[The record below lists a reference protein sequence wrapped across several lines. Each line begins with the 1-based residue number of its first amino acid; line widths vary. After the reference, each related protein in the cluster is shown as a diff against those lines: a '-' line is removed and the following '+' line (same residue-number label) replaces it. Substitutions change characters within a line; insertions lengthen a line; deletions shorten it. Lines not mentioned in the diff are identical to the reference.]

1 MRQFVRPA
9 LLATALCATLAA
21 QPAQAQFFWSPPD
34 LSTPPVT
41 GAEPSLGLNLPG
53 ATPEELNAGLVWN
66 LRAALNVAA
75 LQCDFE
81 PTLLTVS
88 NYNAMIAHHSKE
100 LQQSFTMLGAYF
112 QRTAGKGKPGQ
123 QALDQ
128 YGTRIYSGYSTVQAQ
143 RNFCQTAGS
152 IGRDAIFTERGKLF
166 EVARKRMGELKKSL
180 VLTGERYFGS
190 PGYDYAPPLPPL
202 NDKCWKKSKLL
213 ASCKA
218 QWDAE
223 AAAKKAA
230 G

>member
-1 MRQFVRPA
+1 MRPSIRPA
-9 LLATALCATLAA
+9 LLATALCFAIAA

-34 LSTPPVT
+34 FSTPPVT

-88 NYNAMIAHHSKE
+88 NYNAMIAHHNKE
-100 LQQSFTMLGAYF
+100 LQVAFDTLGKYF

-152 IGRDAIFTERGKLF
+152 IGRDAIFANRGALI

-180 VLTGERYFGS
+180 VLTGERYFGT
-190 PGYDYAPPLPPL
+190 PGSSYTAAIPPL
-202 NDKCWKKSKLL
+202 NDECWKKGKLL
-213 ASCKA
+213 TSCKVR
-218 QWDAE
+218 WDAE
-223 AAAKKAA
+223 ANKKPT
-230 G
+230 GG

>member
-1 MRQFVRPA
+1 MRPSVRPA
-9 LLATALCATLAA
+9 LLAVTLVAALAA

-34 LSTPPVT
+34 LSSPPVT
-41 GAEPSLGLNLPG
+41 GAEPSLGINMPG

-100 LQQSFTMLGAYF
+100 LQQSFDMLGKYF
-112 QRTAGKGKPGQ
+112 QRTVGKGKPGQ
-123 QALDQ
+123 SALDQ

-143 RNFCQTAGS
+143 RNFCQTSGS
-152 IGRDAIFTERGKLF
+152 IGRDAIFTDRGKLF

-180 VLTGERYFGS
+180 TLTGDRYFGS
-190 PGYDYAPPLPPL
+190 PGYDYAAAIPPLE
-202 NDKCWKKSKLL
+202 DACWKKGKLMN
-213 ASCKA
+213 SCKVR
-218 QWDAE
+218 WETE
-223 AAAKKAA
+223 ASKKRT
-230 G
+230 GR

>member
-1 MRQFVRPA
+1 MRPSIRPA
-9 LLATALCATLAA
+9 LLATALFCAIAA
-21 QPAQAQFFWSPPD
+21 SPAQAQFFWSPPD

-88 NYNAMIAHHSKE
+88 NYNAMIAHHNKE
-100 LQQSFTMLGAYF
+100 LQAAFDTLGKYF
-112 QRTAGKGKPGQ
+112 QRTVGKGKPGQ

-152 IGRDAIFTERGKLF
+152 IGRDAIFASRGALIDL
-166 EVARKRMGELKKSL
+166 ARRRMGELKKSL
-180 VLTGERYFGS
+180 VLTGERYFGT
-190 PGYDYAPPLPPL
+190 PGSSYTAAIPPL
-202 NDKCWKKSKLL
+202 NDECWKKGKLL
-213 ASCKA
+213 TSCKVR
-218 QWDAE
+218 WDAE
-223 AAAKKAA
+223 SAKKPTS
-230 G
+230 

>member
-1 MRQFVRPA
+1 MRSPARP
-9 LLATALCATLAA
+9 LLLALCAGLACAA
-21 QPAQAQFFWSPPD
+21 QPAQAQFFFSPPD

-41 GAEPSLGLNLPG
+41 GAEPTLGLNLPG
-53 ATPEELNAGLVWN
+53 ATQAELDAGLVWN

-100 LQQSFTMLGAYF
+100 LASSFTTLGSYF
-112 QRTAGKGKPGQ
+112 QRTVGKGKPGQ
-123 QALDQ
+123 TALDQ

-152 IGRDAIFTERGKLF
+152 IGRDAIFTPRGQL
-166 EVARKRMGELKKSL
+166 VTIARKRMGELKKSL
-180 VLTGERYFGS
+180 TLSGERYFGS
-190 PGYDYAPPLPPL
+190 PGYNYSAILPPL
-202 NDKCWKKSKLL
+202 EETCWKKGKMME
-213 ASCKA
+213 SCKTR
-218 QWDAE
+218 WDAE
-223 AAAKKAA
+223 AAKKPA